1 MGAGTRSRRRRRPLS
16 QRGGN
21 GGHVDEIKLQV
32 DRTLL
37 DVVMRSTLKGLSMTG
52 VEPIPVGASRLASQR
67 HNISVMVGLVGA
79 SSGNIVV
86 NLSEKGLLHLAGA
99 LLGEEQTG
107 LTEDNID
114 AIMEVGN
121 MVAGCA
127 KEALMETD
135 FKVEEISLPSLI
147 LGQSFAVVYARGI
160 NTVNVE
166 FEIPGLPVS
175 MLNDRFITVGIS
187 LLRGSGSR
195 RR

>member
-1 MGAGTRSRRRRRPLS
+1 M
-16 QRGGN
+16 
-21 GGHVDEIKLQV
+21 DEIKLQV

-67 HNISVMVGLVGA
+67 HNISVIVGLVGA

-86 NLSEKGLLHLAGA
+86 NVSEKGLLHLAGA

>member
-1 MGAGTRSRRRRRPLS
+1 
-16 QRGGN
+16 
-21 GGHVDEIKLQV
+21 
-32 DRTLL
+32 
-37 DVVMRSTLKGLSMTG
+37 
-52 VEPIPVGASRLASQR
+52 
-67 HNISVMVGLVGA
+67 
-79 SSGNIVV
+79 
-86 NLSEKGLLHLAGA
+86 
-99 LLGEEQTG
+99 
-107 LTEDNID
+107 
-114 AIMEVGN
+114 